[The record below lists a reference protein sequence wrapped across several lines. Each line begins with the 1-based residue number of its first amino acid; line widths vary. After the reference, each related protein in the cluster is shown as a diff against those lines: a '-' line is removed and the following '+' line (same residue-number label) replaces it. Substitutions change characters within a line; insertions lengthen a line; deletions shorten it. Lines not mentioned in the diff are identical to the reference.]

1 MNTPTVNTPTVT
13 TPTVSTPTVST
24 PTVSSPT
31 VSTPTVSTPT
41 VSSPTV
47 TTPTV
52 TTPTVSTPTVTT
64 PTVSTPT
71 VSTPTVST
79 PTVTTPTVSTPTVSS
94 PTETNPEVSE
104 VIIYN
109 GVSTH
114 NSHNYF
120 KVENT
125 DKNSPVYVV
134 IFDEMGLK
142 VYENPDYGKPEVFRG
157 YANVKNVIGK
167 KALAGT
173 YFYILRYYKN
183 NTLEEK
189 KGFLYIR

>member
-1 MNTPTVNTPTVT
+1 MTIEEGASLPEAKTLTAKDNCVGNWQVAPSVSKANNKVVYLWKATDSCGNSIVHTQTISIHIKPQIA

-31 VSTPTVSTPT
+31 EIS
-41 VSSPTV
+41 
-47 TTPTV
+47 
-52 TTPTVSTPTVTT
+52 
-64 PTVSTPT
+64 
-71 VSTPTVST
+71 
-79 PTVTTPTVSTPTVSS
+79 
-94 PTETNPEVSE
+94 PEVSE

-125 DKNSPVYVV
+125 DENRPIYVI

-183 NTLEEK
+183 NILEEK